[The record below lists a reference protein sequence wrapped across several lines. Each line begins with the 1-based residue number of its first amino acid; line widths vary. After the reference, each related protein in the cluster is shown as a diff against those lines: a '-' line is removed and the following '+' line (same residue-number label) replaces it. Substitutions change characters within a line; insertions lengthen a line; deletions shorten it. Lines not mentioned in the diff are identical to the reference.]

1 MEKES
6 VAETSQNSAPQK
18 RSSGTLATI
27 FKYFALGTGIAG
39 IGVLVAVGGFLLGQK
54 NDSTQKQAAAPV
66 QTAAVTATI
75 TPALATETSITDTGV
90 ANQKRYTN
98 PKVGISFV
106 FSTSAFGDDTLDIKE
121 VGNKIYMYDTKYP
134 YTQGQYIEIFQKD
147 AADTLDQTIQKQFL
161 TNISPKDC
169 FVKDTKPDNYTGYP
183 ASYVFKTI
191 GFPVDENSDVP
202 MFAQANKCPVP
213 YTESDGVAYFLGD
226 TKHPKMFLFV
236 SIGQQGFPI
245 EKNSQTMWQDT
256 IQFLN

>member
-1 MEKES
+1 MDKEP
-6 VAETSQNSAPQK
+6 VAQVPSIPSAQKPNS
-18 RSSGTLATI
+18 STLATI
-27 FKYFALGTGIAG
+27 FKYVAIGTGIVG

-54 NDSTQKQAAAPV
+54 NDVLQKPAKVAV
-66 QTAAVTATI
+66 QAVTTTI
-75 TPALATETSITDTGV
+75 TPTPVQEASITDTGV